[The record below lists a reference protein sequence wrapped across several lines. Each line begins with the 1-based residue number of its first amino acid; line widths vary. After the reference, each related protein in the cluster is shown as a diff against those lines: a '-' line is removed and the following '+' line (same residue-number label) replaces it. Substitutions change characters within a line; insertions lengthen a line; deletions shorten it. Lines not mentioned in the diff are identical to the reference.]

1 MQVQFYLPKAAD
13 PSEASADRSEV
24 LGDSREA
31 KGNNQLLLA
40 CQLCAAM
47 YRQNL
52 KVFVY
57 CANQQDAEQ
66 VDEVLW
72 QFDAHS
78 FVPHNLVGEGPA
90 RGAPVEISWLPPKN
104 NRQVLINLTAAVPA
118 FANRFSQIIEFVPA
132 AESDKDIARQ
142 KYKHY
147 RQLGV
152 TPQTVQAS

>member
-1 MQVQFYLPKAAD
+1 MQVQFYLPASVEPAMPAPDATQTASQNTVPAAVWQ
-13 PSEASADRSEV
+13 ACLLCAGFYR
-24 LGDSREA
+24 
-31 KGNNQLLLA
+31 NNQ
-40 CQLCAAM
+40 
-47 YRQNL
+47 

-66 VDEVLW
+66 LDEVLW

-78 FVPHNLVGEGPA
+78 FVPHNLAGEGPA
-90 RGAPVEISWLPPKN
+90 RGAPIEISWLPPKN
-104 NRQVLINLTAAVPA
+104 SRQVLINLTSTVPV
-118 FANRFSQIIEFVPA
+118 FVNRFSQIIEFVPA

>member
-1 MQVQFYLPKAAD
+1 MQVQFYLPATTASTNADTATVPAAILQ
-13 PSEASADRSEV
+13 ACLLCADFYR
-24 LGDSREA
+24 
-31 KGNNQLLLA
+31 NNQ
-40 CQLCAAM
+40 
-47 YRQNL
+47 

-66 VDEVLW
+66 LDEVLW

-78 FVPHNLVGEGPA
+78 FVPHNLAGEGPA
-90 RGAPVEISWLPPKN
+90 RGAPIEISWLPPKN
-104 NRQVLINLTAAVPA
+104 SRQVLINLTSTVPV
-118 FANRFSQIIEFVPA
+118 FVNRFSQIIEFVPQ
-132 AESDKDIARQ
+132 AEADKDIARQ

>member
-1 MQVQFYLPKAAD
+1 MQVQFFLPNLSMTTGLAD
-13 PSEASADRSEV
+13 PDLPASV
-24 LGDSREA
+24 W
-31 KGNNQLLLA
+31 QA
-40 CQLCAAM
+40 CLLCAEL
-47 YRQNL
+47 YRQQQ

-72 QFDAHS
+72 RFDAHS
-78 FVPHNLVGEGPA
+78 FVPHNLAGEGPA
-90 RGAPVEISWLPPKN
+90 WGAPVEISWQPPKN
-104 NRQVLINLTAAVPA
+104 QRQVLINLTSTVPD
-118 FANRFSQIIEFVPA
+118 FIHRFSQIIEFVPA

>member
-1 MQVQFYLPKAAD
+1 MQVQFYLPAVLDAA
-13 PSEASADRSEV
+13 ATAVTAGSAE
-24 LGDSREA
+24 
-31 KGNNQLLLA
+31 LLLA
-40 CQLCAAM
+40 CQLCATM

-57 CANQQDAEQ
+57 CTNQQDAEQ

-72 QFDAHS
+72 RFDAHS

-104 NRQVLINLTAAVPA
+104 NRQVLINLTSTVPA
-118 FANRFSQIIEFVPA
+118 FVQRFSQIIEFVPQ

>member
-1 MQVQFYLPKAAD
+1 MQVQFYLPPPQPTDQPGHDASTIAA
-13 PSEASADRSEV
+13 ELRLQHMHRV
-24 LGDSREA
+24 
-31 KGNNQLLLA
+31 
-40 CQLCAAM
+40 CQLCASL
-47 YRQNL
+47 YRQSL

-57 CANQQDAEQ
+57 CANQQDAEL

-78 FVPHNLVGEGPA
+78 FVPHNLAGEGPA
-90 RGAPVEISWLPPKN
+90 RGAPVEISWSAPRTQ
-104 NRQVLINLTAAVPA
+104 RQVLINLTETVPD
-118 FANRFSQIIEFVPA
+118 FVQRFSQIIEFVPA

-152 TPQTVQAS
+152 TPQTVPAS

>member
-1 MQVQFYLPKAAD
+1 MQVQFYLPPPQPTDQPSHD
-13 PSEASADRSEV
+13 PSTSAAELRLQHMHRV
-24 LGDSREA
+24 
-31 KGNNQLLLA
+31 
-40 CQLCAAM
+40 CQLCASL
-47 YRQNL
+47 YRQSL

-57 CANQQDAEQ
+57 CANQQDAEL

-78 FVPHNLVGEGPA
+78 FVPHNLAGEGPA
-90 RGAPVEISWLPPKN
+90 RGAPVEISWSAPRTQ
-104 NRQVLINLTAAVPA
+104 RQVLINLTETVPD
-118 FANRFSQIIEFVPA
+118 FVQRFSQIIEFVPA

-152 TPQTVQAS
+152 TPQTVPAS

>member
-1 MQVQFYLPKAAD
+1 MQVQFYLPPPSTETSDSVEPSTVAA
-13 PSEASADRSEV
+13 AQR
-24 LGDSREA
+24 
-31 KGNNQLLLA
+31 LA
-40 CQLCAAM
+40 QIQRVCQLCASL
-47 YRQNL
+47 YRQSL

-57 CANQQDAEQ
+57 CANQQDAEL

-78 FVPHNLVGEGPA
+78 FVPHNLAGEGPA
-90 RGAPVEISWLPPKN
+90 RGAPVEISWSAPRTQ
-104 NRQVLINLTAAVPA
+104 RQVLINLTSTVPD
-118 FANRFSQIIEFVPA
+118 FVHRFSQIIEFVPA

-152 TPQTVQAS
+152 TPQTVPAS

>member
-1 MQVQFYLPKAAD
+1 V
-13 PSEASADRSEV
+13 
-24 LGDSREA
+24 
-31 KGNNQLLLA
+31 
-40 CQLCAAM
+40 CQLCASL
-47 YRQNL
+47 YRQSL

-57 CANQQDAEQ
+57 CANQQDAEL

-78 FVPHNLVGEGPA
+78 FVPHNLAGEGPA
-90 RGAPVEISWLPPKN
+90 RGAPVEISWSAPRTQ
-104 NRQVLINLTAAVPA
+104 RQVLINLTSTVPD
-118 FANRFSQIIEFVPA
+118 FVHRFSQIIEFVPA

-152 TPQTVQAS
+152 TPQTVPAS

>member
-1 MQVQFYLPKAAD
+1 MQVQFYLPPQ
-13 PSEASADRSEV
+13 PSEQPGPDASP
-24 LGDSREA
+24 
-31 KGNNQLLLA
+31 LA
-40 CQLCAAM
+40 AELRLQHIHQICQLCASL
-47 YRQNL
+47 YRQSL

-57 CANQQDAEQ
+57 CANQQDAEL

-78 FVPHNLVGEGPA
+78 FVPHNLAGEGPA
-90 RGAPVEISWLPPKN
+90 RGAPVEISWSAPRTQ
-104 NRQVLINLTAAVPA
+104 RQVLINLTDTVPD
-118 FANRFSQIIEFVPA
+118 FVQRFSQIIEFVPA

-152 TPQTVQAS
+152 TPQTVPAS

>member
-1 MQVQFYLPKAAD
+1 MQVQFHLPPPQPTDQPSHD
-13 PSEASADRSEV
+13 PSTSAAELRMQHMHRV
-24 LGDSREA
+24 
-31 KGNNQLLLA
+31 
-40 CQLCAAM
+40 CQLCANL
-47 YRQNL
+47 YRQSL

-57 CANQQDAEQ
+57 CANQQDAEL

-78 FVPHNLVGEGPA
+78 FVPHNLAGEGPA
-90 RGAPVEISWLPPKN
+90 RGAPVEISWSAPRTQ
-104 NRQVLINLTAAVPA
+104 RQVLINLTETVPN
-118 FANRFSQIIEFVPA
+118 FVQRFSQIIEFVPA

-152 TPQTVQAS
+152 TPQTVPAS